1 MPARVAL
8 AQGENFVR
16 KNIAWLEQRLER
28 RPGEVPFCD
37 GAEFPL
43 RGGLCRIVHRG
54 GRGLVRLE
62 DGGDAL
68 VLSVPGEAAH
78 VARRV
83 GDWLKREAR
92 RDFAAAVARYAGML
106 GKQPTAIRIGDAK
119 SRWGCCTAKDVLIF
133 SWRLILA
140 PPHVLDYLAAH
151 EVAHL
156 AEKNHGP
163 GFWALVRRL
172 DPDHKKSRAWLKEHG
187 AGLHAVGRGGAMR

>member
-1 MPARVAL
+1 
-8 AQGENFVR
+8 
-16 KNIAWLEQRLER
+16 
-28 RPGEVPFCD
+28 
-37 GAEFPL
+37 
-43 RGGLCRIVHRG
+43 
-54 GRGLVRLE
+54 
-62 DGGDAL
+62 
-68 VLSVPGEAAH
+68 
-78 VARRV
+78 
-83 GDWLKREAR
+83 
-92 RDFAAAVARYAGML
+92 ML

-187 AGLHAVGRGGAMR
+187 AGLHAVGRGGSTPELLAPEEPAEEAAALGRRGGRRLRRPARRRSGSSRASSLRSPPGRRSAPARRSSPAPRRRLREQERA